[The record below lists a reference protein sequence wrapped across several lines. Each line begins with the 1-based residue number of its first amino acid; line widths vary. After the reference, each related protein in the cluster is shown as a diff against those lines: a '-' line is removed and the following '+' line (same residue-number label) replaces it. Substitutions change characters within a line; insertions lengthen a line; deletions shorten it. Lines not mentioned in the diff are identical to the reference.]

1 MNAPTTKQAIIDAV
15 KKMDLNRREQD
26 AVLVFLNAGPETV
39 SAAFSALKCYDGL
52 DDEGHDPDE
61 CEIAGSY
68 GITDE
73 QFEAAATCANSPT
86 ALHALNFALAQLQ
99 KLEATHQPM

>member
-1 MNAPTTKQAIIDAV
+1 MKAPATKQAIIDGV
-15 KKMDLNRREQD
+15 KKMNLNQREED
-26 AVLVFLNAGPETV
+26 AVLVFLNAGPQTV

-73 QFEAAATCANSPT
+73 QFEAAVTCSNSLT
-86 ALHALNFALAQLQ
+86 ALHALDFALAQLQ
-99 KLEATHQPM
+99 KLEVTHQPM